1 MSGRC
6 SRTTAMERRNCSCAL
21 PFSRGWCEYMMKKQ
35 RYGAWLPSVHG
46 IREGVSTFYCRACGA
61 FLHSS
66 IDRLFPAECNG
77 KRASCN
83 GNPYRAMETRTS
95 CNGKLVFTRWRRR
108 IGSGVTPSEPGH
120 MDNPIKQLH
129 EQDAL
134 HRLVNAIDR

>member
-1 MSGRC
+1 
-6 SRTTAMERRNCSCAL
+6 
-21 PFSRGWCEYMMKKQ
+21 MMKKQ

-46 IREGVSTFYCRACGA
+46 IWEGVSTFYCRACGA

-77 KRASCN
+77 KPA
-83 GNPYRAMETRTS
+83 S
-95 CNGKLVFTRWRRR
+95 CNGKLVFTS
-108 IGSGVTPSEPGH
+108 IYVTPSEPGH
-120 MDNPIKQLH
+120 MDNPILQLH